1 MKRNEMDLKRDVQ
14 ALIRRLNEPDVDAAV
29 LAAASLAD
37 RAAIEAIPALRL
49 ALSAVTTPAAVRNAV
64 AIALSDLGD
73 EGLVALIGE
82 LLRDPRTQGNRG
94 TLLYA
99 IESFD
104 NRPLLGELTHLVI
117 HGGFE
122 VRHQA
127 FQNIASIHGPVDW
140 DLWQESLSRVKE
152 AVATAPEHR
161 VDLLRDL
168 LDILDDEAEK

>member
-1 MKRNEMDLKRDVQ
+1 MDLTRDVQ

-37 RAAIEAIPALRL
+37 RGAVAAIPALRIT
-49 ALSAVTTPAAVRNAV
+49 LSAVTTPAAVRNAV
-64 AIALSDLGD
+64 AIALSDLKD
-73 EGLVALIGE
+73 EGLVPLVGE

-104 NRPLLGELTHLVI
+104 NRPLLRELTHLVI

-127 FQNIASIHGPVDW
+127 FQNIASIHGTVDRER
-140 DLWQESLSRVKE
+140 WQESLSRVKE
-152 AVATAPEHR
+152 ALATAPENR
-161 VDLLRDL
+161 IDLLRDL